1 MVVGIHTF
9 IGGGFGS
16 FHEYLN
22 TGIRQVLNCAVPVFI
37 ACSGFLLANKSLSNR
52 NEITGFYRKQIARVY
67 IPCLIWSL
75 PWFALHLLGGQS
87 LTRGIINYVFCGFS
101 VFYFVVLIIQYYLL
115 LPVIQ
120 VIIRRVRGVI
130 LAFSMAC
137 SLVCVALVM
146 HITAIRDIQVP
157 LTLYAGPFPLWIV
170 FFVLGVALANSKRDY
185 KIVYIAVGIVIALIL
200 QLIEAKWL
208 LSQSSHGIGFGI
220 KPSSFLFSVLVILL
234 LFSKTVES
242 AFNDKITIN
251 NALAFLGRVS
261 FVVYLSHTLVIVVI
275 SILLPLWSNLIWSI
289 RFLIIAVLDVVMV
302 GLLYRIT
309 PQKLKRIVGF

>member
-1 MVVGIHTF
+1 MVAAMVCTA
-9 IGGGFGS
+9 S
-16 FHEYLN
+16 AWWPKPN
-22 TGIRQVLNCAVPVFI
+22 TWNHKLCVLWLFRVLLCCPDYSI
-37 ACSGFLLANKSLSNR
+37 LSPSACYSG
-52 NEITGFYRKQIARVY
+52 
-67 IPCLIWSL
+67 
-75 PWFALHLLGGQS
+75 
-87 LTRGIINYVFCGFS
+87 NYKTCG
-101 VFYFVVLIIQYYLL
+101 
-115 LPVIQ
+115 
-120 VIIRRVRGVI
+120 GVI

-251 NALAFLGRVS
+251 NAIAFLGRVS

-289 RFLIIAVLDVVMV
+289 RFLIIAVLDVVVV